1 MLNNLIVKRFVPE
14 YDIYMESYIVEGGF
28 PLQGQIDISG
38 NKNGALAAIT
48 TALLTDEKVILH
60 NIPSIADIKVLV
72 DILLHIGVRVS
83 FSDEHTC
90 EIEARDCHW
99 ESVDLPVNLV
109 ESIRASLLLIG
120 PLLTRSQ
127 RILLPPPGGD
137 VIGFRRID
145 TLIDAL
151 VKFGASCHVSDDGFL
166 EVQKEKLIGQKIFLH
181 EASVTATE
189 SVIMIASMAKGTTVI
204 QNAACEPHVQ
214 DVCNLLNKMG
224 ANISGVGSN
233 VLTIEGVERLG
244 GCEFTIG
251 PDYMEI
257 GSFIGLAGATKSE
270 IELCNIHLDDL
281 CIIEEGYKRI
291 GLNWIASGPSSIVIP
306 KKQKRVIEKSVSGFT
321 NKIDD
326 APWPGFPADLISI
339 ITVAATQMNGT
350 ILVHEKMYESRMFF
364 IDWLIRMGADIVL
377 CDPHRALIQG
387 PNRLKPAMVSSPDVR
402 AGMALV
408 IATLCA
414 EGTSTI
420 QNIYQIERGYE
431 NLTGKLLQVGAKIER
446 KS

>member
-1 MLNNLIVKRFVPE
+1 
-14 YDIYMESYIVEGGF
+14 MESYVVKGGF
-28 PLQGQIDISG
+28 PLEGQIHISG
-38 NKNGALAAIT
+38 NKNGALASLAA
-48 TALLTDEKVILH
+48 ALLTDEKVVLH
-60 NIPSIADIKVLV
+60 NIPSIADIKVLAQ
-72 DILLHIGVRVS
+72 LLSHIGVHIS
-83 FSDEHTC
+83 FLDENTC
-90 EIEARDCHW
+90 EIEAGECHW
-99 ESVDLPVNLV
+99 REIDLPETLV
-109 ESIRASLLLIG
+109 EAIRASLLLVG
-120 PLLTRSQ
+120 PLLTRSKT
-127 RILLPPPGGD
+127 LTLPPPGGD

-145 TLIDAL
+145 TLLDAL
-151 VKFGASCHVSDDGFL
+151 ETFGASCHVSEDGYL
-166 EVQKEKLIGQKIFLH
+166 EVHRKEIIGNKIFLH
-181 EASVTATE
+181 EASVTTTE
-189 SVIMIASMAKGTTVI
+189 NVVMIASMAKGTTII

-214 DVCNLLNKMG
+214 DLCHLLNAMG
-224 ANISGVGSN
+224 AKISGVGSN
-233 VLTIEGVERLG
+233 VLTVEGVERLH

-270 IELCNIHLDDL
+270 IELTNVNFDDL
-281 CIIEEGYKRI
+281 LIIEQGFKKI
-291 GLNWIASGPSSIVIP
+291 GLSWIQSGANSIVIP
-306 KKQKRVIEKSVSGFT
+306 KDQKRIIKKSVSGFT

-326 APWPGFPADLISI
+326 APWPGFPADLLSI

-387 PNRLKPAMVSSPDVR
+387 PNILKPAMVSSPDVR

-414 EGTSTI
+414 QGTSTI

-431 NLTGKLLQVGAKIER
+431 DLPGKLLQVGANIKRE
-446 KS
+446 S